1 MSLLKKKSG
10 LGRGLGALIPENI
23 SDNSLENIK
32 KVRITSIIP
41 NEDQPRKKF
50 DENKIAQLSQSI
62 IEHGIIQP
70 LILKEYG
77 EKYIIVAGERRWRAA
92 KLANIEE
99 VPAIIMDLSDSDIL
113 EISLIENI
121 QRQDLN
127 PIEEAIAYKKL
138 IEDLGLKQD
147 ELANRIGKSRTA
159 ITNCMRLLN
168 LDNRV
173 QQYIIDGFITEGHG
187 RAILSLEDS
196 NLQYELAGNII
207 KKGLSVRQTEKYIK
221 NINLDNKHNN
231 ENVEKY
237 NLYYKDIQEKLE
249 YLFGTKVILNNKK
262 NKGKIEIEYYSQEDL
277 QRIIDIL
284 KI

>member
-207 KKGLSVRQTEKYIK
+207 KKGLNVRQTEKYIK

>member
-41 NEDQPRKKF
+41 NDDQPRKKF

-173 QQYIIDGFITEGHG
+173 QQYIIDGLITEGHG
-187 RAILSLEDS
+187 RALLSLEDS
-196 NLQYELAGNII
+196 DLQYELAGNII

-221 NINLDNKHNN
+221 NINLDNKHSN
-231 ENVEKY
+231 ENIEKY

-262 NKGKIEIEYYSQEDL
+262 K
-277 QRIIDIL
+277 
-284 KI
+284 

>member
-1 MSLLKKKSG
+1 MKKKSG